1 MCSQPGLLLN
11 KKPGSKKKKKSR
23 VEKNVS
29 AVILC
34 LWPVKKGIFHSREH
48 FQYLLKFMSNTF
60 AHEGG
65 QGYINEAEV
74 PLM

>member
-1 MCSQPGLLLN
+1 MLVL
-11 KKPGSKKKKKSR
+11 
-23 VEKNVS
+23 
-29 AVILC
+29 VILC
-34 LWPVKKGIFHSREH
+34 LWPVKKDCSRSSEH

-65 QGYINEAEV
+65 QGYIKEEEV

>member
-1 MCSQPGLLLN
+1 MCSQSGLLLN
-11 KKPGSKKKKKSR
+11 KKPGSKKKEQGGKK
-23 VEKNVS
+23 NS
-29 AVILC
+29 AVTLC
-34 LWPVKKGIFHSREH
+34 LWPVKKDCSHSSEH

-65 QGYINEAEV
+65 QGCIKEAEV